1 MGHIPSIKIDAAP
14 GELID
19 KITILEIKAERID
32 DAEKRANVTYE
43 LATLTNAREF
53 AIETS
58 DQIRELSNRIKT
70 VNEKLWEI
78 EDEIRLCERDGDI
91 GLRFVDLARSVFRF
105 NDERAQIKREINTLL
120 GARIVE
126 GKSFS
131 EY

>member
-19 KITILEIKAERID
+19 KITILQIKAERID
-32 DAEKRANVTYE
+32 DEMKRANVTYE
-43 LATLTNAREF
+43 LATLTSARDL
-53 AIETS
+53 AIEVS
-58 DQIRELSNRIKT
+58 ERIVELSDSLKD

-78 EDEIRLCERDGDI
+78 EDDIRACERDGDF
-91 GLRFVDLARSVFRF
+91 GERFVELARSVYRY
-105 NDERAQIKREINTLL
+105 NDRRAEIKKTINTLL

-126 GKSFS
+126 EKSYS